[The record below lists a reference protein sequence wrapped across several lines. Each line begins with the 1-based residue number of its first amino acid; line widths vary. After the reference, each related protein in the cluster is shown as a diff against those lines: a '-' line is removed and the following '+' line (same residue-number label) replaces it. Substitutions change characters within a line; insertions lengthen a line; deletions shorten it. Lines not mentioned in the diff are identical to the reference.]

1 MVKLGVQMALDKR
14 DKAKIEMIKDN
25 KNVKRNLLDQKQ
37 IKKNLRKYNR
47 SIQIQNI
54 SSEKLMSLQ
63 ELISQKQMSRKIK
76 AEH

>member
-1 MVKLGVQMALDKR
+1 MVKLGVQMALEKR

-37 IKKNLRKYNR
+37 IKKNLRKYNW